1 MNQISDVY
9 ILDARQISVQQPL
22 SDEWM
27 DKPLLYSDS
36 YVRAIDPDYKQFFP
50 ANTVRRLGKI
60 LKRAM
65 LTSKQVI
72 EATGI
77 QNPEAIITGTGFG
90 CVENTELFL
99 ESMVNEGEEFL
110 KPTSFMQSTHNT
122 ISSLIAID
130 TGSHGYNSTYTQK
143 GISFDLALLDAFVQL
158 KGGLIKNALV
168 GAHDEV
174 TPTFNILMQRIIDQ
188 NTFCS
193 EASVSMMLAS
203 QKPSQTSSKPSQTS
217 SPTLGAKPNDSM
229 CKIENIK
236 NIYRPDLHEL
246 QITAAQ
252 YSDVDAIMVNSEQTA
267 EISRQ
272 LFPNKKLLK
281 FSHLFG
287 QSFSVSGLGIYA
299 AAICLK
305 QNRIPAHFFIES
317 NQQEQKDVR
326 NILFYNQY
334 ENKNHTFILL
344 SCGN

>member
-1 MNQISDVY
+1 MNQTSDVY

-77 QNPEAIITGTGFG
+77 QTPEAIITGTGFG
-90 CVENTELFL
+90 CMENTELFL
-99 ESMVNEGEEFL
+99 NAMVNEGEEFL

-143 GISFDLALLDAFVQL
+143 SISFDLALLDAFIQL

-174 TPTFNILMQRIIDQ
+174 TPTFNILIQRIKNQ
-188 NTFCS
+188 NIFCS

-203 QKPSQTSSKPSQTS
+203 QKSNQVS
-217 SPTLGAKPNDSM
+217 DFM
-229 CKIENIK
+229 CKIENIE

-246 QITAAQ
+246 QVIAAQ
-252 YSDVDAIMVNSEQTA
+252 YSDIDAIMVNSEQTA
-267 EISRQ
+267 EISRR
-272 LFPNKKLLK
+272 LFPDKKLLK
-281 FSHLFG
+281 FTHIFG
-287 QSFSVSGLGIYA
+287 QSFSVSGLGVYA
-299 AAICLK
+299 AAMCLK
-305 QNRIPAHFFIES
+305 QNRIPTHLFIKP
-317 NQQEQKDVR
+317 NQQEMKCVR

-334 ENKNHTFILL
+334 ENKNHIFILL